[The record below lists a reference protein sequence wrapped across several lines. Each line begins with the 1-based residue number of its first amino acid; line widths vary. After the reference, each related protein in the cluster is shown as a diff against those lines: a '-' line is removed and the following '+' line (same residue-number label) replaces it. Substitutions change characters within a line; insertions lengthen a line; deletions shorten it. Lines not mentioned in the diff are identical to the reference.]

1 MSLNRLETGH
11 DGGGPEDGR
20 ATLRRV
26 VRFVRPYW
34 WRLAA
39 YAALLAASSIAGIV
53 PPLIFKALLDTAIPH
68 RDVVLLNLLIGL
80 AVVCY
85 LASSGLQLLGGYLGT
100 LIGTGIIRDLR
111 QALFDHIQRLPLR
124 FFVHTKTGAIQ
135 SRLHTDVLNAQQM
148 FTGHLYTGSVGSIAA
163 DVLLLAFTLTAMFVL
178 SWQVTLAALVLVPLL
193 LVATRWVGAR
203 MRSMVREQMDLF
215 GDMSAFAAERFN
227 VGGALLVKLFGGFD
241 RESQGFA
248 DRSGA
253 LRRNNIGVNM
263 LSLLVGTIVAL
274 VGLLGVAAVYWS
286 GSHLIL
292 SESLTIGTMVAL
304 AAYAQR
310 AYGPLMDLASARMNV
325 HSALVS
331 FERVFEVVDAPTGI
345 AERPDAT
352 PHVAR
357 GDITLER
364 VSFRHDPASAGLVPS
379 LMAAVPNPAATDPDQ
394 DEWALRD
401 VSLHLPA
408 GTMTAVVGPS
418 GAGKTT
424 LCMLVAR
431 LYDVTSGSVRID
443 RIDIR
448 DYTLAGLSE
457 AIGLVTQDAHF
468 FHESV
473 RDNLLYAKPGAS
485 QSDLVAACK
494 AACIHDLIVEL
505 PEGYETIVGERG
517 HRFSGGEKQRLAIA
531 RVLLH
536 DPRIIVLDEA
546 TAHLDTRTEQA
557 VQQAMQVVLAGR
569 TSLVIAHRLS
579 TVQRANQIV
588 VMDRG
593 RVMDTGTH
601 DQLLHRDG
609 IYRELHAKQAIAT
622 SST

>member
-11 DGGGPEDGR
+11 DGGGPENGR
-20 ATLRRV
+20 ATMRRV
-26 VRFVRPYW
+26 VRFVRPYR
-34 WRLAA
+34 WRLAG
-39 YAALLAASSIAGIV
+39 YAALLAASSFAGIV

-85 LASSGLQLLGGYLGT
+85 IASSGLQLLGGYLGT

-111 QALFDHIQRLPLR
+111 QVLFDHIQRLPLS
-124 FFVHTKTGAIQ
+124 FFVHTKAGAIQ
-135 SRLHTDVLNAQQM
+135 SRLYNDVLNAQQM
-148 FTGHLYTGSVGSIAA
+148 FTGQLYTGSVGSIAA

-178 SWQVTLAALVLVPLL
+178 SWQVTLAALLLVPLL
-193 LVATRWVGAR
+193 VVVTRWVGVR
-203 MRSMVREQMDLF
+203 MRSRVREQMDVF
-215 GDMSAFAAERFN
+215 GAMSAFAAERFN
-227 VGGALLVKLFGGFD
+227 VGGALLVKLFGAFD
-241 RESQGFA
+241 RESEGFA
-248 DRSGA
+248 DRTGA
-253 LRRNNIGVNM
+253 LRRNNIRVNT
-263 LSLLVGTIVAL
+263 LALLVGTSVAF

-292 SESLTIGTMVAL
+292 SGSLTIGTVVAL

-325 HSALVS
+325 HSALVA

-352 PHVAR
+352 PHVTG
-357 GDITLER
+357 GDITLEK
-364 VSFRHDPASAGLVPS
+364 VSFRHEPASAGLVPS
-379 LMAAVPNPAATDPDQ
+379 LMAPAPTLAATDPDRE
-394 DEWALRD
+394 EWALRE
-401 VSLHLPA
+401 VSLQLPA

-431 LYDVTSGSVRID
+431 LYEVTSGSVRID
-443 RIDIR
+443 GIDLR

-473 RDNLLYAKPGAS
+473 RDNLLYAKPTAS
-485 QSDLVAACK
+485 ESEIVAACQ
-494 AACIHDLIVEL
+494 AACIHDLIVDL
-505 PEGYETIVGERG
+505 PEGYDTIVGERG

-536 DPRIIVLDEA
+536 DPRIVVLDEA

-557 VQQAMQVVLAGR
+557 VQQALQVVLAGR

-579 TVQRANQIV
+579 TVQRADQIV
-588 VMDRG
+588 VLDRG
-593 RVMDTGTH
+593 HVVDTGTH
-601 DQLLHRDG
+601 DTLLQHDG
-609 IYRELHAKQAIAT
+609 IYRELHAKQALAT
-622 SST
+622 STT

>member
-1 MSLNRLETGH
+1 MSLHRLAAG
-11 DGGGPEDGR
+11 DGAGPQEGW

-26 VRFVRPYW
+26 ARFIRPYR

-39 YAALLAASSIAGIV
+39 YASVLAASSIAGIV
-53 PPLIFKALLDTAIPH
+53 PPLLFKALLDTAIPQ
-68 RDVVLLNLLIGL
+68 RDVVLVNLLVGL
-80 AVVCY
+80 AVGCY
-85 LASSGLQLLGGYLGT
+85 LAASGLQLLGGYLGT

-111 QALFDHIQRLPLR
+111 QVVFDHLQRLPLS

-135 SRLHTDVLNAQQM
+135 SRLHNDVLNAQQM

-163 DVLLLAFTLTAMFVL
+163 DVLLLAFTLTAMAVL
-178 SWQVTLAALVLVPLL
+178 SWQVTLVALVLVPLL
-193 LVATRWVGAR
+193 WVTTRWVGTR
-203 MRSMVREQMDLF
+203 MRSMVRQQMNLF
-215 GDMSAFAAERFN
+215 GAMNAFAAERFN
-227 VGGALLVKLFGGFD
+227 VGGALLVKLFGSFD
-241 RESQGFA
+241 RESRGFA
-248 DRSGA
+248 DRTAA

-263 LSLLVGTIVAL
+263 LSLLVGAIVAL

-292 SESLTIGTMVAL
+292 TGSLTIGTVVAL
-304 AAYAQR
+304 AAYIQR
-310 AYGPLMDLASARMNV
+310 AYSPLMDLASARMNV

-331 FERVFEVVDAPTGI
+331 FERVFEVVDAPNGI
-345 AERPDAT
+345 AERPGAT
-352 PHVAR
+352 RHVAR

-364 VSFRHDPASAGLVPS
+364 VSFRHEPSSAGLVPS
-379 LMAAVPNPAATDPDQ
+379 LTADLPQLAATDPDH

-443 RIDIR
+443 GIDIR
-448 DYTLAGLSE
+448 DHTLAGLSE

-473 RDNLLYAKPGAS
+473 RDNLCYAKPGAAES
-485 QSDLVAACK
+485 EIVAACR
-494 AACIHDLIVEL
+494 AAYIHDLIVEL
-505 PEGYETIVGERG
+505 PDGYDTIVGERG
-517 HRFSGGEKQRLAIA
+517 HRFSGGEKQRLAIS

-536 DPRIIVLDEA
+536 NPRIVVLDEA

-557 VQQAMQVVLAGR
+557 VQQALQVVLDGR

-579 TVQRANQIV
+579 TVQRADQIV

-593 RVMDTGTH
+593 RVVDTGTH
-601 DQLLHRDG
+601 DELLYREG
-609 IYRELHAKQAIAT
+609 LYRELHAKQVVA
-622 SST
+622 STGH